1 MHVVIVWKSVLYQGI
16 EHRAELKLSHSYSIH
31 NFVFKNKKEQNRN
44 DEEYSQTGVTVQIH
58 TNHDSV
64 RVTAIMLKSILPALQ
79 QNGTQSWLLY
89 LLTKTQDKN
98 STLPAS
104 RISFCKAL
112 ISFSRCCTLLLTS
125 KSSLVNRE
133 CFTLTSPLSLSSALS
148 TTGAACSWIS
158 FCLKVFSVKEMWTY
172 KHMDS

>member
-1 MHVVIVWKSVLYQGI
+1 MMKNI
-16 EHRAELKLSHSYSIH
+16 AKL
-31 NFVFKNKKEQNRN
+31 VK
-44 DEEYSQTGVTVQIH
+44 IH
-58 TNHDSV
+58 TNDDSV
-64 RVTAIMLKSILPALQ
+64 RVTAIMLKSILPTLQ
-79 QNGTQSWLLY
+79 QNRAHSRLLY
-89 LLTKTQDKN
+89 LLTKIQDKN

-133 CFTLTSPLSLSSALS
+133 CFSLTSPLSLSSALS

-158 FCLKVFSVKEMWTY
+158 FCLKIVSVKEMRTY
-172 KHMDS
+172 KHVDS

>member
-1 MHVVIVWKSVLYQGI
+1 MMKNI
-16 EHRAELKLSHSYSIH
+16 AKL
-31 NFVFKNKKEQNRN
+31 VK
-44 DEEYSQTGVTVQIH
+44 IH

-64 RVTAIMLKSILPALQ
+64 RVTAIMLKSILPTLQ
-79 QNGTQSWLLY
+79 QNRAHSRLLY
-89 LLTKTQDKN
+89 LLTKIQDKN

-148 TTGAACSWIS
+148 NTGAACSWIS
-158 FCLKVFSVKEMWTY
+158 FCLKIVSVKEMRTY
-172 KHMDS
+172 KHVDS